1 MIVLVLA
8 DQEHGRGTV
17 LWDEEEEEEENGNM
31 TCLSRWKRKNRIT
44 KKRRSFQQSEFNHA
58 TLIIRG

>member
-44 KKRRSFQQSEFNHA
+44 RKRRSFQQSEFN
-58 TLIIRG
+58 